1 MAKRRKKTKTDT
13 DSGFVW
19 MLFGL
24 TIGLVVAAAVYVTDR
39 RDPPLAEAEEFRS
52 AVAPQA
58 GVMEVEV
65 VVPQTQEDDPHP
77 ASRFD
82 FFDILPQFEVV
93 LPEVEAES
101 RPERRAVAIEEPGNY
116 VLQAGSFREPAD
128 AERRKAN
135 LALLGIES
143 RLQRAKIDNVT
154 YHRVIVG
161 PTVNLDEL
169 NLTRRQIWEA
179 DIDVI
184 IYRVPN

>member
-1 MAKRRKKTKTDT
+1 
-13 DSGFVW
+13 

-24 TIGLVVAAAVYVTDR
+24 ALGLVVAASVYVADR
-39 RDPPLAEAEEFRS
+39 RDPPAAELEQPRT
-52 AVAPQA
+52 AVAPQT
-58 GVMEVEV
+58 EV
-65 VVPQTQEDDPHP
+65 VDLTTQTEEADPHP

-93 LPEVEAES
+93 LPPVEADA
-101 RPERRAVAIEEPGNY
+101 RPDREAAAIEEPGNY

-143 RLQRAKIDNVT
+143 RLQRAEIDDVS

-161 PTVNLDEL
+161 PTVDLDEL